1 MMKTQKKSKASD
13 EPEIKQL
20 TLRLPLDG
28 WKRLAHVAIDE
39 DISIQAFIV
48 RAINAELVRKKIQP
62 IEVND

>member
-1 MMKTQKKSKASD
+1 MKTQKKSKASD

-62 IEVND
+62 IEINN